1 MRRRIALIAHD
12 GKKDEMVRF
21 AAAHK
26 ERLSEFDIIATGS
39 TGRLIS
45 DVARLNVD
53 TVRHGPAG
61 GDVQIAAQVL
71 EGNVAAVIFF
81 VEPMDVHP
89 HDPDIQTLLR
99 ICNIMNVPLATNP
112 ATATLIMGGGV
123 PAAEPE

>member
-1 MRRRIALIAHD
+1 
-12 GKKDEMVRF
+12 MVRF

-26 ERLSEFDIIATGS
+26 ERLAEFDIIATGS
-39 TGRLIS
+39 TGRLIAE
-45 DVARLNVD
+45 VAKLHIE

-123 PAAEPE
+123 PSAEPE